1 MQRIYESINMAQ
13 FELQMPK
20 LGESIEEA
28 TITKWFVKVG
38 DKIEDDDV
46 LLEIATDKVDSEIP
60 SPVSGTIIKIH
71 VEQDQT
77 VPVGT
82 IIAVIDTSEDDVV
95 LDDAPVA
102 EKEVEER
109 SAPESA
115 VVEIS
120 ESDTTESD
128 TVETV
133 KESPSPAPEKT
144 GESGRFYSPLVL
156 TIAKEERISME
167 ELDAIS
173 GSGRKGR
180 VQKKD
185 ILDYIKTRTASGIA
199 PAIVSAASKPAS
211 APAAPTAAPAKP
223 KVSVSV
229 GAEDEIIEMDRLR
242 KLIAEHMIM
251 SKQTSAHVTNML
263 EADVTDIVL
272 WRNRV
277 KDEFLQREGEKI
289 TYLPVFMEAIIQALK
304 DFPMINASLDG
315 DKIILKKAINLGI
328 AVALPTGN
336 LIVPVI
342 KRADSL
348 NLLGLTKA
356 LNKMANDARNSKLSP
371 DDIQG
376 GTFTISN
383 FGTFRNV
390 MGTPIIN
397 QPQLAILAIG
407 TVEKKPAVIET
418 PTGDVIG
425 IRHKMFLSLTYDHR
439 VIDGAYGG
447 AFLRKLADYLEN
459 FDGNKVI

>member
-1 MQRIYESINMAQ
+1 MQRILESKDMAQ

-38 DKIEDDDV
+38 DKIDDDDV

-60 SPVSGTIIKIH
+60 SPVSGTMVKIH
-71 VEQDQT
+71 YEQDQT

-82 IIAVIDTSEDDVV
+82 IIAVIDTSEGDVV
-95 LDDAPVA
+95 LEDASDKPAEDPSVP
-102 EKEVEER
+102 EKEVEKVDDHLSGEP
-109 SAPESA
+109 S
-115 VVEIS
+115 
-120 ESDTTESD
+120 TGD
-128 TVETV
+128 TVEAA
-133 KESPSPAPEKT
+133 PAPAKEKT
-144 GESGRFYSPLVL
+144 GASGRFYSPLVL
-156 TIAKEERISME
+156 TIAREEGISMD
-167 ELDAIS
+167 ELDVIP
-173 GSGRKGR
+173 GSGRNGR

-185 ILDYIKTRTASGIA
+185 ILDYVDTRTAPAAAKPLSETTVSRPSG
-199 PAIVSAASKPAS
+199 PAASAE
-211 APAAPTAAPAKP
+211 KP
-223 KVSVSV
+223 KVSASVSA
-229 GAEDEIIEMDRLR
+229 GDEIIVMDRMR
-242 KLIAEHMIM
+242 KLIADHMIM

-277 KDEFLQREGEKI
+277 KDEFLKREGEKI

-304 DFPMINASLDG
+304 DFPMINASVDG
-315 DKIILKKAINLGI
+315 DKIILKKNINLGI

-342 KRADSL
+342 KQADSL
-348 NLLGLTKA
+348 NLLGLTKT

-397 QPQLAILAIG
+397 QPQVAVLAIG

-418 PTGDVIG
+418 STGDVIG

-439 VIDGAYGG
+439 IIDGAYGG

-459 FDGNKVI
+459 FDGNRVI

>member
-38 DKIEDDDV
+38 DKIDDDDV

-82 IIAVIDTSEDDVV
+82 IIAVIDTSEGEVD

-102 EKEVEER
+102 EKEVEE
-109 SAPESA
+109 SAAPEGT
-115 VVEIS
+115 

-133 KESPSPAPEKT
+133 EETPSPAPEKT
-144 GESGRFYSPLVL
+144 GGSGRFYSPLVL
-156 TIAKEERISME
+156 TIAREEGISME
-167 ELDAIS
+167 ELDAIP
-173 GSGRKGR
+173 GSGRNGR

-185 ILDYIKTRTASGIA
+185 ILEYVKTRTI
-199 PAIVSAASKPAS
+199 PAAAAAASKPAS

-223 KVSVSV
+223 KVSASV

-242 KLIAEHMIM
+242 KLIADHMIM

-356 LNKMANDARNSKLSP
+356 LNKMANDARNNKLSP

>member
-1 MQRIYESINMAQ
+1 MQRILESVNMVQ
-13 FELQMPK
+13 FDLIMPK

-38 DKIEDDDV
+38 DKIEDDDI

-60 SPVSGTIIKIH
+60 SPVSGTVVKIH
-71 VEQDQT
+71 YEQDQT

-82 IIAVIDTSEDDVV
+82 IIAVIDTSEGDVV
-95 LDDAPVA
+95 LDDAPVQ
-102 EKEVEER
+102 EEVVDEQ
-109 SAPESA
+109 AP
-115 VVEIS
+115 V
-120 ESDTTESD
+120 SDTPTPD
-128 TVETV
+128 TVETIEAV
-133 KESPSPAPEKT
+133 PLQEVEKT
-144 GESGRFYSPLVL
+144 GGSGRFYSPLVL
-156 TIAKEERISME
+156 TIAREEGVSMD
-167 ELDAIS
+167 ELDAIQ
-173 GSGRKGR
+173 GSGRNGR

-185 ILDYIKTRTASGIA
+185 ILDYVKTRTA
-199 PAIVSAASKPAS
+199 PAASKPVSSPTATQPAS
-211 APAAPTAAPAKP
+211 QPAAAEKP

-229 GAEDEIIEMDRLR
+229 SAEDEIIEMDRMR
-242 KLIAEHMIM
+242 KLIRDHMIM

-263 EADVTDIVL
+263 ETDVTDIVL
-272 WRNRV
+272 WRNKV
-277 KDEFLQREGEKI
+277 KDEFVQREGEKI
-289 TYLPVFMEAIIQALK
+289 TYLPIFMEAIIQALK
-304 DFPMINASLDG
+304 DFPMINASVDG
-315 DKIILKKAINLGI
+315 DKIILKKDINLGI

-356 LNKMANDARNSKLSP
+356 LNKMANDARNNKLSP

-390 MGTPIIN
+390 MGTPVIN
-397 QPQLAILAIG
+397 QPQVAILAIG

-439 VIDGAYGG
+439 IIDGAYGG
-447 AFLRKLADYLEN
+447 AFLRNLADYLES
-459 FDGNKVI
+459 FDGNRVI

>member
-1 MQRIYESINMAQ
+1 
-13 FELQMPK
+13 
-20 LGESIEEA
+20 
-28 TITKWFVKVG
+28 
-38 DKIEDDDV
+38 
-46 LLEIATDKVDSEIP
+46 
-60 SPVSGTIIKIH
+60 
-71 VEQDQT
+71 
-77 VPVGT
+77 
-82 IIAVIDTSEDDVV
+82 
-95 LDDAPVA
+95 
-102 EKEVEER
+102 
-109 SAPESA
+109 
-115 VVEIS
+115 
-120 ESDTTESD
+120 
-128 TVETV
+128 
-133 KESPSPAPEKT
+133 
-144 GESGRFYSPLVL
+144 
-156 TIAKEERISME
+156 ME
-167 ELDAIS
+167 ELDAIP
-173 GSGRKGR
+173 GSGRNGR

-185 ILDYIKTRTASGIA
+185 ILEYVKTRTI
-199 PAIVSAASKPAS
+199 PA
-211 APAAPTAAPAKP
+211 AAPTAAPAKP
-223 KVSVSV
+223 KVSASV

-356 LNKMANDARNSKLSP
+356 LNKMANDARNNKLSP

-407 TVEKKPAVIET
+407 TVEKKPSVIET

>member
-1 MQRIYESINMAQ
+1 MTQ

-38 DKIEDDDV
+38 DRVEDDDV

-60 SPVSGTIIKIH
+60 SPVSGTVVKIQY
-71 VEQDQT
+71 EQDQT

-82 IIAVIDTSEDDVV
+82 VIAVIDTSGGDVSTG
-95 LDDAPVA
+95 DTADSAAPQATVPD
-102 EKEVEER
+102 KE
-109 SAPESA
+109 AGQTA
-115 VVEIS
+115 
-120 ESDTTESD
+120 TTAAARED
-128 TVETV
+128 TVEEAETA
-133 KESPSPAPEKT
+133 PAPAGEKKGDT
-144 GESGRFYSPLVL
+144 GRFYSPLVL
-156 TIAKEERISME
+156 TIAREEGISME
-167 ELDAIS
+167 ELESIQ
-173 GSGRKGR
+173 GSGRDGR

-185 ILDYIKTRTASGIA
+185 ILEYVKGGKVPAAAPSGEQA
-199 PAIVSAASKPAS
+199 VSRPVTEPV
-211 APAAPTAAPAKP
+211 APAAPKVPQEKP
-223 KVSVSV
+223 RVSASVSA
-229 GAEDEIIEMDRLR
+229 GDEIIEMDRMR

-251 SKQTSAHVTNML
+251 SKQTSAHVTNMI

-277 KDEFLQREGEKI
+277 KDEFQRREGEKI
-289 TYLPVFMEAIIQALK
+289 TYLPVFMEAVIQALK
-304 DFPMINASLDG
+304 DFPMINASVEG
-315 DKIILKKAINLGI
+315 DRIILKKDINLGI
-328 AVALPTGN
+328 AVALPSGN

-356 LNKMANDARNSKLSP
+356 LNKLADDARNNKLSP

-397 QPQLAILAIG
+397 QPQVAILATG

-439 VIDGAYGG
+439 IIDGAYGG

>member
-1 MQRIYESINMAQ
+1 MAQ

-38 DKIEDDDV
+38 DKIDDDDV

-60 SPVSGTIIKIH
+60 SPVSGTIVKIN

-82 IIAVIDTSEDDVV
+82 IIAVIDTSGDDVIT
-95 LDDAPVA
+95 DEAPDKDTGDAPA
-102 EKEVEER
+102 IEKDVEE
-109 SAPESA
+109 SVAPER
-115 VVEIS
+115 
-120 ESDTTESD
+120 TESD
-128 TVETV
+128 TLETA
-133 KESPSPAPEKT
+133 EIAPSPAPGKS
-144 GESGRFYSPLVL
+144 GVSGRFYSPLVL
-156 TIAKEERISME
+156 TIAREEGISME
-167 ELDAIS
+167 ELDTIP
-173 GSGRKGR
+173 GSGRNGR

-185 ILDYIKTRTASGIA
+185 ILDYVKTRTA
-199 PAIVSAASKPAS
+199 PATPA
-211 APAAPTAAPAKP
+211 AAPAKP
-223 KVSVSV
+223 RVSASVSA
-229 GAEDEIIEMDRLR
+229 GDEIIEMDRLR
-242 KLIAEHMIM
+242 KLIADHMIM

-304 DFPMINASLDG
+304 DFPMINSSVDG
-315 DKIILKKAINLGI
+315 DKIILKKDINLGI

-397 QPQLAILAIG
+397 QPQVAILAIG

-439 VIDGAYGG
+439 IIDGAYGG

-459 FDGNKVI
+459 FDSNKVI

>member
-1 MQRIYESINMAQ
+1 LQRILEFKNMAQ

-28 TITKWFVKVG
+28 TITKWFVKAG

-60 SPVSGTIIKIH
+60 SPVSGTVIKINY
-71 VEQDQT
+71 EKDET

-82 IIAVIDTSEDDVV
+82 IIAVIDTSGDEVV
-95 LDDAPVA
+95 VGESPGAEEATEEISVAAEPEVEGEAAVAQQAPRTT
-102 EKEVEER
+102 EKEG
-109 SAPESA
+109 A
-115 VVEIS
+115 
-120 ESDTTESD
+120 
-128 TVETV
+128 
-133 KESPSPAPEKT
+133 
-144 GESGRFYSPLVL
+144 SGRFYSPLVL
-156 TIAKEERISME
+156 TIAREEGISME
-167 ELDAIS
+167 ELENIS
-173 GSGRKGR
+173 GSGRNGR

-185 ILDYIKTRTASGIA
+185 ILDYVKNRTT
-199 PAIVSAASKPAS
+199 
-211 APAAPTAAPAKP
+211 PAAEPTAAAAQVPEAPGREAVPAGTTAATGPAPAKP
-223 KVSVSV
+223 KVSASV
-229 GAEDEIIEMDRLR
+229 RAEDEIIEMDRMR
-242 KLIAEHMIM
+242 KLIADHMIM

-304 DFPMINASLDG
+304 DFPMINASVDG
-315 DKIILKKAINLGI
+315 DRIILKKDINLGI

-342 KRADSL
+342 KQADSF

-356 LNKMANDARNSKLSP
+356 LNKMADDARNSRLSP

-397 QPQLAILAIG
+397 QPQVAILAIG

-439 VIDGAYGG
+439 IIDGAYGG

>member
-1 MQRIYESINMAQ
+1 MAQ

-38 DKIEDDDV
+38 DKIDDDDV

-60 SPVSGTIIKIH
+60 SPVSGTIVKIN

-82 IIAVIDTSEDDVV
+82 IIAVIDTSGDDVIT
-95 LDDAPVA
+95 DEAPDKDTGDAPA
-102 EKEVEER
+102 IEKDVEE
-109 SAPESA
+109 SVAPER
-115 VVEIS
+115 
-120 ESDTTESD
+120 TESD
-128 TVETV
+128 TLETA
-133 KESPSPAPEKT
+133 EIAPSPAPGKS
-144 GESGRFYSPLVL
+144 GVSGRFYSPLVL
-156 TIAKEERISME
+156 TIAREEGISME
-167 ELDAIS
+167 ELDTIP
-173 GSGRKGR
+173 GSGRNER

-185 ILDYIKTRTASGIA
+185 ILDYVKTRTAPAAVPAEAA
-199 PAIVSAASKPAS
+199 PATPA
-211 APAAPTAAPAKP
+211 AAPAKP
-223 KVSVSV
+223 RVSASVSA
-229 GAEDEIIEMDRLR
+229 GDEIIEMDRLR
-242 KLIAEHMIM
+242 KLIADHMIM

-304 DFPMINASLDG
+304 DFPMINSSVDG
-315 DKIILKKAINLGI
+315 DKIILKKDINLGI

-397 QPQLAILAIG
+397 QPQVAILAIG

-439 VIDGAYGG
+439 IIDGAYGG

-459 FDGNKVI
+459 FDSNKVI